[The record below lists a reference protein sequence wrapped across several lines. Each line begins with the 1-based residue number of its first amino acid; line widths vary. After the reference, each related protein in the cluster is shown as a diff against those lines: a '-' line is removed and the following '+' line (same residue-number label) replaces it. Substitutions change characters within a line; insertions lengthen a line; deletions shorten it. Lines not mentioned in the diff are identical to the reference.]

1 MAQTILGRVNEYLNE
16 EKWTR
21 AALNN
26 YTVAAF
32 QQFDEL
38 LQDVQEAHSASEV
51 LEACEEHLQHT
62 KNSII
67 ALYLAGVIRIQ
78 RQNIDDE
85 YLNQLV
91 QIFSDNHR
99 WNIVEYLARR
109 ILDFGESRFA
119 LRTLAET
126 YTNENQMD
134 KVYEVW
140 ERLIRVDYEE
150 ADMVEQLARQREQEG
165 KVNDAVAF
173 YKKALHRFI
182 NKRQYNNIRE
192 IWHKLRDL
200 VPEET
205 EFFFHAESK
214 VAKTI
219 SEERAAQLLEDLY
232 PHFRDSGNWDTAIEI
247 LKRILS
253 YEPKNEEARE
263 QIVDAFRSKFA
274 EHSQL
279 DEYIR
284 LSNLTQGWRNV
295 HDAIADFE
303 KHISFDAGNYVYHRT
318 WGVGLIRRIDGDEIT
333 INFVKKRGH
342 KMSLK
347 MAVNALTIL
356 SKDHIWV
363 QRISRKK
370 EDVRKQ
376 TKEEPVWALKTIIRS
391 FDNSADMK
399 KVKAEL
405 VPGILT
411 QGEWSS
417 WSTKARALLKTDES
431 FGNLPDKPDTYVVR
445 EQPITL
451 EEKTFNKFR
460 ADKSFFNRVKIIQDF
475 LKIVERQADESAI
488 ESDLFREMVDY
499 FVGFVKQSGPVDEM
513 VLSSALLLRGIV
525 SQYPFLNPGVSL
537 DFRELYDRITDLE
550 SVYQVMDNPEL
561 RREFLGRVRK
571 HVRDWPGIYLRLYPY
586 FLTRDIIS
594 RFEEED
600 RVDEIDSLFVQT
612 WQNFRE
618 QREAFV
624 WLVRTGIDEPW
635 FAKLSVS
642 YEKILISMINILDI
656 TFRDIDNRRDVAQNR
671 KVNRQVS
678 SFLFEDERLLSYVRE
693 ADEESIYR
701 IYTLVE
707 DVKDLDLALVRDLR
721 VTIVER
727 FPDFVFFGSDERES
741 VQSGGFFVT
750 PSSYSDKQRALN
762 HLLEVEV
769 PQNSREIAV
778 ARELGDLRENAEYK
792 AAKERQD
799 ILNNQA
805 ARWKAE
811 IEQAKIVDRRD
822 VDASRVS
829 FGTKVKLKN
838 LENESEETYTILG
851 PWESDPNR
859 NVISYLSPFG
869 NRLFQHKPGEE
880 LNFQINDQKYH
891 YRVEEIAAAEY

>member
-1 MAQTILGRVNEYLNE
+1 MAETILGRVNEYLNE

-38 LQDVQEAHSASEV
+38 LQDVEEAHAAPDV
-51 LEACEEHLQHT
+51 LELCEEHLQHT

-67 ALYLAGVIRIQ
+67 ALYLAGIIRIQ

-91 QIFSDNHR
+91 QIFTDNHR

-126 YTNENQMD
+126 YANENQMD

-150 ADMVEQLARQREQEG
+150 ADMVEQLARQREKEG
-165 KVNDAVAF
+165 KVDDAVAF

-182 NKRQYNNIRE
+182 NKRQYNNVRE

-200 VPEET
+200 VPDET

-232 PHFRDSGNWDTAIEI
+232 PHFRDTANWDTAIEI

-253 YEPKNEEARE
+253 YEPKNDEARE
-263 QIVDAFRSKFA
+263 QIVEAFEAKHA
-274 EHSQL
+274 DHSQL
-279 DEYIR
+279 EEYIR
-284 LSNLTQGWRNV
+284 LSNLTQSWRNV

-303 KHISFDAGNYVYHRT
+303 KHISFDAGNYVFHRT

-370 EDVRKQ
+370 EDLRKQ
-376 TKEEPVWALKTIIRS
+376 TKEDPVWALKTIIRS
-391 FDNSADMK
+391 FDNAADMK
-399 KVKAEL
+399 RVKAEL

-475 LKIVERQADESAI
+475 LKIVERQDDESAI
-488 ESDLFREMVDY
+488 ESDLFREMLDY
-499 FVGFVKQSGPVDEM
+499 FVGYVKQGGSVDEM
-513 VLSSALLLRGIV
+513 LLASALLLRGIV
-525 SQYPFLNPGVSL
+525 GQYPFLNPGVSL

-550 SVYQVMDNPEL
+550 AVYQLMDNAEL
-561 RREFLGRVRK
+561 RRDFLARVRK
-571 HVRDWPGIYLRLYPY
+571 HVRDWPEIYLRLFPY

-600 RVDEIDSLFVQT
+600 RIAEIDALFLQT
-612 WQNFRE
+612 WQSFRE

-624 WLVRTGIDEPW
+624 WLVRTGIEEPW
-635 FAKLSVS
+635 FSGLSLS

-678 SFLFEDERLLSYVRE
+678 SFLFEDERLISYVRE

-707 DVKDLDLALVRDLR
+707 DVKELDPGLVRDLKL
-721 VTIVER
+721 TIMER
-727 FPDFVFFGSDERES
+727 FPNFVFFGSEERES

-750 PSSYSDKQRALN
+750 PHSYSDKQRALN

-811 IEQAKIVDRRD
+811 IEQAKIIDRRD
-822 VDASRVS
+822 VDATRVN
-829 FGTKVKLKN
+829 FGTTVKLRN
-838 LENESEETYTILG
+838 MQNQEEETYTILG

-880 LNFQINDQKYH
+880 LKFQINDQQYH
-891 YRVEEIAAAEY
+891 YTVEAIATAEY